1 MNLKVGDIDYGKV
14 NVSLNYGACFENC
27 WGHSSY
33 LFPSSIIKNNKSN
46 IYFDCEARRNY
57 EDMNQYLYWGAK
69 TMSMCYENIVSEA
82 KSISVA
88 AYGLLPNEIIIKEV
102 DGKLTV
108 KSTPKVKANV
118 QSNLNLSYTLK
129 NTKLDS
135 VTLALGVLTIDF
147 VDTENVVIHKV
158 NNGG

>member
-1 MNLKVGDIDYGKV
+1 MNLKVGNTDYGKV
-14 NVSLNYGACFENC
+14 NVISNYEACFENC

-33 LFPSSIIKNNKSN
+33 LFPSSLVKNNKSN

-69 TMSMCYENIVSEA
+69 TMSMCYENILSGT
-82 KSISVA
+82 KSISMP
-88 AYGLLPNEIIIKEV
+88 AYGLLPEEIVIKEA

-108 KSTPKVKANV
+108 KSAPKVKANV
-118 QSNLNLSYTLK
+118 QSNLNLAYTLK
-129 NTKLDS
+129 NVKLDS
-135 VTLALGVLTIDF
+135 TTLALGVLTLDF
-147 VDTENVVIHKV
+147 VDTDNVVIHKV

>member
-1 MNLKVGDIDYGKV
+1 MNLKVGDTDYGKV
-14 NVSLNYGACFENC
+14 NVIPNYEACFENC

-33 LFPSSIIKNNKSN
+33 LFPSSLVKNNKSN

-57 EDMNQYLYWGAK
+57 DAIQYLNWGVK
-69 TMSMCYENIVSEA
+69 TMCYENVISET
-82 KSISVA
+82 KSISVP
-88 AYGLLPNEIIIKEV
+88 AYGLLPEEIVIKEV

-108 KSTPKVKANV
+108 KSAPKVKANV
-118 QSNLNLSYTLK
+118 QSNLNLAYTLK
-129 NTKLDS
+129 NVKLDS
-135 VTLALGVLTIDF
+135 TTLALGVLTLDF